1 MRLTAK
7 RGFCDRL
14 WHVWL
19 LSGMLLT
26 GLPVSAKTVL
36 IYITNYAGDNV
47 SVIDPETNKVV
58 QVIEGV
64 EGPHGIDFSPD
75 GSRVYISSEAQNV
88 LYVVDRKS
96 GKITNK
102 VALSGRPNNIA
113 ITKDGGRVLVCIREE
128 PGALD
133 VIDTNTLQRVKS
145 IPVNGPLHNVYVTPD
160 GRFAVMG
167 SEETKL
173 LTVVD
178 LRTEQPVWNITF
190 DNGVRNMA
198 FETAPDGS
206 TRRIFVL
213 TSYLHGFQVVDFAER
228 KITAKIKLPDQPNG
242 GKNPD
247 RTAPSHG
254 LGVTP
259 DGKTLWVNGRNA
271 DAVFVYSLPDLKL
284 VGHVLTGVKPDWIT
298 ISPDGKM
305 LYDSNVSENTV
316 SVIDT
321 VTLKEVAR
329 IPVGQG
335 PKRSNAL
342 VLP

>member
-1 MRLTAK
+1 MA
-7 RGFCDRL
+7 
-14 WHVWL
+14 
-19 LSGMLLT
+19 
-26 GLPVSAKTVL
+26 LPVSARTVR
-36 IYITNYAGDNV
+36 IYVTNYAGDSVN
-47 SVIDPETNKVV
+47 VIDPVTNKVV
-58 QVIEGV
+58 QLIEGV

-75 GSRVYISSEAQNV
+75 GNRVYISSEAQNV
-88 LYVVDRKS
+88 LYVVDRES
-96 GKITNK
+96 GKITKK
-102 VALSGRPNNIA
+102 VPLSGRPNNIA
-113 ITKDGGRVLVCIREE
+113 VTKDGRRVLVCIRQE

-133 VIDTNTLQRVKS
+133 VIDTTSLERVKS
-145 IPVNGPLHNVYVTPD
+145 IPMNGPLHNVYVTPD

-178 LRTEQPVWNITF
+178 LQTEQPVWSVTF
-190 DNGVRNMA
+190 DNGVRNME
-198 FETAPDGS
+198 FETNPDGS
-206 TRRIFVL
+206 TRRVFVL
-213 TSYLHGFQVVDFAER
+213 TSYLHGFQVLDFAQR
-228 KITAKIKLPDQPNG
+228 KVVAKITLPTQPNG

-271 DAVFVYSLPDLKL
+271 DAVFVYSLPELKPL
-284 VGHVLTGVKPDWIT
+284 GYVLTGVKPDWIT
-298 ISPDGKM
+298 ISPDGM

-321 VTLKEVAR
+321 KALKEVAR
-329 IPVGQG
+329 IRVGEG
-335 PKRSNAL
+335 PKRSRAL